1 VSADFK
7 RLAQVLAYTS
17 DEASAMML
25 MNREKARKKILDHAA
40 SILQHWWL
48 VHKKAPI
55 SARKEQKLK
64 ESKRSFVDLLQ
75 TVSSLDVSFDD
86 CLIDQG
92 LKEGSAISLFDL
104 I

>member
-1 VSADFK
+1 MSADFK
-7 RLAQVLAYTS
+7 RLAQVLSYTS

-48 VHKKAPI
+48 VHKKATI

-75 TVSSLDVSFDD
+75 TVS
-86 CLIDQG
+86 
-92 LKEGSAISLFDL
+92 LFRV
-104 I
+104 